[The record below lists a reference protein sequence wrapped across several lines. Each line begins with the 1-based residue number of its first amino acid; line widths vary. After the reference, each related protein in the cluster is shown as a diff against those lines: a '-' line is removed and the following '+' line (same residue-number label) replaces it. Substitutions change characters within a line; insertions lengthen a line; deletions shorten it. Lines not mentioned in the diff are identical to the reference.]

1 MKFKN
6 IIILLISGIIMFSLI
21 FYITYN
27 IVLKSNDNK
36 PKDPIIDTN
45 TNKENKDNENNNES
59 NDLEENNKEQY
70 TNINIYTATA
80 NKIKENI
87 PINYQSYT
95 IKDLNEYKIY
105 TSLKSAME
113 KNPKTDNMIENTF
126 YGYTQNDILNEA
138 KNIFGDNHDIKF
150 KSKYTLPIYVSND
163 KKILTI
169 LPQGTQDKDEYI
181 ELNEIKENDKE
192 YIVNIYLIVLEYSL
206 ENDDIYVNTSKSLT
220 TENKEDMIKI
230 NPKNNEKIA
239 LDDIVEKYK
248 ERLPE
253 LQYTMIKDDKNEN
266 KMYINDIKYIK

>member
-181 ELNEIKENDKE
+181 ELKEIKENDKE